1 MPRLQGPLID
11 ERDRFLMSAIREA
24 PGQTIVGVV
33 GAGHIEGMLRYK
45 EEPVDRDALSVIPE
59 PRLFTRSLKWIIP
72 TIILLA
78 FYFGYRQHESEG
90 LLHMIYAWLVPNV
103 IGAALFAML
112 AGAKPLSILTAGL
125 ASPITSLNPT
135 IGAGMVAGLVE
146 AWLRKPTVE
155 DCEGV
160 GEAIASVKGMYQN
173 SFTRV
178 MLVFIATNIG
188 SSLGAWAGGIWVVK
202 LL

>member
-1 MPRLQGPLID
+1 MPRLQIPLID
-11 ERDRFLMSAIREA
+11 ERDRYLMSAIREA
-24 PGQTIVGVV
+24 PGKTIVGVV

-45 EEPVDRDALSVIPE
+45 DEPVDRDALSVIPR
-59 PRLFTRSLKWIIP
+59 PRLLTRSLKWIIP
-72 TIILLA
+72 TIILMA
-78 FYFGYRQHESEG
+78 FYYGYRQHQGEG
-90 LLHMIYAWLVPNV
+90 LLHLVYAWLVPNM
-103 IGAALFAML
+103 IAAALFATL
-112 AGAKPLSILTAGL
+112 AGAKPLSILVASM

-155 DCEGV
+155 DCEGIGDAV
-160 GEAIASVKGMYQN
+160 ASVRGMYRN
-173 SFTRV
+173 PFTRV
-178 MLVFIATNIG
+178 MLVFVATNLG